1 MGSPSG
7 PGDPGGAGLGSEPGS
22 QGESEAAG
30 VAGVGQDSSA
40 GASPDTAGNVGV
52 AESPADAAISMAQD
66 EFGSQQPASPADAA
80 TQMAQTEFESQQPAS
95 PAAAATQMAQTEF
108 ELQQPAAIQMAQT
121 EFELQQQQNAIRS
134 GIFAALTPT
143 PPTEESDPRG
153 DPEGSGGDLEEIG
166 GSPNAGGPAPPP
178 PPSPET
184 KQKSSAPAPTATTAQ
199 KLRPPP
205 RTDTTGLGGRGGPLT
220 QRPSSLLNL
229 GLAEKTRKTL
239 LGV

>member
-80 TQMAQTEFESQQPAS
+80 TQMAQTEFESQQ
-95 PAAAATQMAQTEF
+95 
-108 ELQQPAAIQMAQT
+108 
-121 EFELQQQQNAIRS
+121 QQNAIRS

-153 DPEGSGGDLEEIG
+153 DPETHDPRGDPEGSGGDLEGIG

>member
-66 EFGSQQPASPADAA
+66 EFGSQQPASPA
-80 TQMAQTEFESQQPAS
+80 
-95 PAAAATQMAQTEF
+95 AAATQMAQTEF

-153 DPEGSGGDLEEIG
+153 DPEGSGGDLEGIG